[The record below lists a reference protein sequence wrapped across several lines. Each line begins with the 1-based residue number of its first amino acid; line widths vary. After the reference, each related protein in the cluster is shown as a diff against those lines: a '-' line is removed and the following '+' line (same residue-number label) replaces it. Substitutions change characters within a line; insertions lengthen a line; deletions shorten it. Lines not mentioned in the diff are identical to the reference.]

1 MQVCI
6 PCDAGDNCM
15 EKNSSFGITHASHP
29 VLLQAVLDTFHS
41 GIHIFNAIRNQ
52 SGEIID
58 FQFVLLGKK
67 SVAFPDRQD
76 LAGRKLLAEYPEY
89 QAQLQQMAQV
99 VNSGSSRS
107 HEVHL
112 TANGNN
118 SWYLVTDSPFGEGLV
133 NVWEDITEQKQA
145 EEKIHELNRTL
156 LINNRELASLNSELK
171 TFNSI
176 AATDYTDTLRKLYTN
191 LEFII
196 SHDARNLTDEGKA
209 NVRRAQSAIQKMKL
223 LTEDIVSYSRIHTH
237 DTDLQ
242 AVDLIAMLQGIQDDM
257 RRGWPDIEINIACQE
272 NMPEIQG
279 YPFLLNLLFHHLIDN
294 AIKFR
299 KENTHPI
306 VEVGC
311 RDYDAASINHPA
323 ALPGTRYNRYTF
335 TDQGIGFAQEA
346 AEDIFV
352 IFHRLHQ
359 KGMYKGSGIG
369 LAICRKIMDIHGGF
383 ITAEGTMGTGAHFH
397 CYFPIP

>member
-1 MQVCI
+1 
-6 PCDAGDNCM
+6 M
-15 EKNSSFGITHASHP
+15 EKTIASGYPQTNHP
-29 VLLQAVLDTFHS
+29 MLLQAVLDTFHS
-41 GIHIFNAIRNQ
+41 GIHIFNAIRDQN
-52 SGEIID
+52 GAIID
-58 FQFVLLGKK
+58 FQFILLGKE
-67 SVAFPDRQD
+67 SIAFRGRQD
-76 LAGRKLLAEYPEY
+76 LPGKKLLEEYPDY
-89 QAQLQQMAQV
+89 RTQLEQMAQV
-99 VNSGSSRS
+99 VNSGQART

-112 TANGNN
+112 SGNGKN

-145 EEKIHELNRTL
+145 EEKIRELNRTL
-156 LINNRELASLNSELK
+156 LINNRELASVNSELK

-196 SHDARNLTDEGKA
+196 AHDARNLTDEGKA

-242 AVDLIAMLQGIQDDM
+242 RVDLVTMLQAIQDDM
-257 RRGWPDIEINIACQE
+257 RRNWPDININIDCQE
-272 NMPEIQG
+272 NMPAIEG

-299 KENTHPI
+299 KENIHP
-306 VEVGC
+306 VVKVSC
-311 RDYDAASINHPA
+311 RDYDAASVKHPA
-323 ALPGTRYNRYTF
+323 AIPGTRYNRYTF
-335 TDQGIGFAQEA
+335 TDQGIGFEQTS
-346 AEDIFV
+346 AEDIFL

-383 ITAEGTMGTGAHFH
+383 IIAESTPGDGAHFH
-397 CYFPIP
+397 CYFPVP

>member
-1 MQVCI
+1 
-6 PCDAGDNCM
+6 M
-15 EKNSSFGITHASHP
+15 EKTIASGYPQANHP
-29 VLLQAVLDTFHS
+29 MLLQAVLDTFHS
-41 GIHIFNAIRNQ
+41 GIHIFNAIRDHK
-52 SGEIID
+52 GVITD
-58 FQFVLLGKK
+58 FQFILLGKE
-67 SVAFPDRQD
+67 SIAFRGRRD
-76 LAGRKLLAEYPEY
+76 LPGKKLLEEYPDY
-89 QAQLQQMAQV
+89 RAQLEQMAQV
-99 VNSGSSRS
+99 VNSGQART

-112 TANGNN
+112 SGNEKD

-145 EEKIHELNRTL
+145 EEKIRELNRTL
-156 LINNRELASLNSELK
+156 LINNRELASVNSELK

-196 SHDARNLTDEGKA
+196 THDARNLTDEGKA

-242 AVDLIAMLQGIQDDM
+242 HVDLVTMLQAIQDDM
-257 RRGWPDIEINIACQE
+257 CRNWPDININIDCQN
-272 NMPEIQG
+272 NMPAIEG

-299 KENTHPI
+299 KENIHP
-306 VEVGC
+306 VVKVSC
-311 RDYDAASINHPA
+311 RDYDAASVKHPA
-323 ALPGTRYNRYTF
+323 AIPGTRYNRYTF
-335 TDQGIGFAQEA
+335 TDQGIGFEQAS
-346 AEDIFV
+346 AEDIFL

-383 ITAEGTMGTGAHFH
+383 IIAESIPGEGAQFH
-397 CYFPIP
+397 CYFPVP